1 MKRALDR
8 TRIAGSS
15 ASGLTEVDVASRRTR
30 YGPNDIVDAVED
42 PWWALLRDTARDPM
56 IWLLAST
63 GAVYAVLGETG
74 EALTMF
80 VSIAPLVGM
89 DLFLH
94 RRTQASIA
102 GLASRLATTARVVRD
117 GAAREI
123 VALDLVPGDLAIV
136 ATGEPFPADGIV
148 VGGEEL
154 QADESALTGEAFPA
168 RKRAAPPSTLQGEAS
183 VDGEHWGL
191 AGTRLLTGEAR
202 LLVAST
208 GGETL
213 YGEIVR
219 SATRGPAART
229 PLQAAISSL
238 VAALVIGAAV
248 VCLVL
253 AFVRLWQGHGWM
265 DALLSAVTL
274 AVAAIP
280 EEFPVVFTFFLGV
293 GVYRLAKK
301 KALVRRAVSVENIGR
316 VTCICSDKT
325 GTITEGA
332 LRVGHVDPGP
342 GTDEA
347 HVLAAGALASRAATG
362 DPLDLAI
369 LAAAAAAGIAAD
381 AAPTLA
387 TFPFTE
393 DRRRETGVVRTA
405 DGVIRTATKGSPEV
419 VLAVCDL
426 PAAERTAWIAK
437 VDRWAIEGHK
447 VIAVATRTLG
457 EFDGG
462 EPDRDYRFAG
472 LLACEDPVREGVIHA
487 IATCRQAGI
496 HPIMVTGDHPGTAAA
511 IAREIGLG
519 GGKPTVVSGDEM
531 ESLAARD
538 PSALLRVDV
547 VARAVP
553 MQKLTLVR
561 ALQGVGEIVAVT
573 GDGVNDVPAL
583 GVADVGIAMGGRGTR
598 SAREIASVVLLDDNF
613 RTIVEAIA
621 EGRGLFANLRLAFEY
636 LLVVHLPLVLSAA
649 ALPLAGYPLL
659 YMPIHIVWLE
669 LLIHPTA
676 MLVFQELPRSGPLEP
691 PRRGPARFFSR
702 CEGAAILAAGV
713 LISLAVIGGYLWS
726 LGSTEN
732 VAHARATAL
741 LTLTGSSAAVT
752 LVLSRAR
759 SRAARTMIAITLLSA
774 VAVIEW
780 PVLAR
785 VFGVAPLH
793 LDDWALAL
801 SAAAIGA
808 LPLVA
813 VRRWKRSRDASVTP

>member
-15 ASGLTEVDVASRRTR
+15 SSGLAEDAISPRRAR
-30 YGPNDIVDAVED
+30 YGPNDIVEAVES
-42 PWWALLRDTARDPM
+42 PWWELLRDTARDPM
-56 IWLLAST
+56 IWLLAGT
-63 GAVYAVLGETG
+63 GIVYAILGETG

-94 RRTQASIA
+94 RRTQASTA
-102 GLASRLATTARVVRD
+102 GLASRLATTAHVVRD
-117 GAAREI
+117 GVTREIAAR
-123 VALDLVPGDLAIV
+123 DLVPGDLVVV

-148 VGGEEL
+148 IGGEEL

-168 RKRAAPPSTLQGEAS
+168 RKRPAPAPTLEGEAA

-202 LLVAST
+202 VLVAST

-229 PLQAAISSL
+229 PLQTAISSL
-238 VAALVIGAAV
+238 VAALVTGAAV

-253 AFVRLWQGHGWM
+253 AFVRLWQGHGWI

-293 GVYRLAKK
+293 GVYRLAQQ

-325 GTITEGA
+325 GTITEGT
-332 LRVGHVDPGP
+332 LRVGHVDPAP
-342 GTDEA
+342 GRDEA
-347 HVLAAGALASRAATG
+347 DVLAAGAVASRAATG

-369 LAAAAAAGIAAD
+369 LAAAAAAGVVDEATE
-381 AAPTLA
+381 TLA

-405 DGVIRTATKGSPEV
+405 DGAIRSSTKGSPEV

-426 PAAERTAWIAK
+426 PAVERAVWIAN
-437 VDRWAIEGHK
+437 VDAWAKQGHK
-447 VIAVATRTLG
+447 VIAVASRTLG

-462 EPDRDYRFAG
+462 EPDRDYRFDG
-472 LLACEDPVREGVIHA
+472 LLAFEDPVREGVTHA
-487 IATCRQAGI
+487 IGTCRQAGI
-496 HPIMVTGDHPGTAAA
+496 HPIMVTGDHPGTAEA

-519 GGKPTVVSGDEM
+519 GGEPTVVSGDEM

-538 PSALLRVDV
+538 PTALLRVDV

-583 GVADVGIAMGGRGTR
+583 GVADVGIAMGERGTR
-598 SAREIASVVLLDDNF
+598 SAREIASIVLLDDNF

-636 LLVVHLPLVLSAA
+636 LLMVHLPLVLSAA
-649 ALPLAGYPLL
+649 ALPAG
-659 YMPIHIVWLE
+659 
-669 LLIHPTA
+669 
-676 MLVFQELPRSGPLEP
+676 
-691 PRRGPARFFSR
+691 
-702 CEGAAILAAGV
+702 
-713 LISLAVIGGYLWS
+713 
-726 LGSTEN
+726 
-732 VAHARATAL
+732 RATRSS
-741 LTLTGSSAAVT
+741 TCRSTSCGSS
-752 LVLSRAR
+752 S
-759 SRAARTMIAITLLSA
+759 
-774 VAVIEW
+774 
-780 PVLAR
+780 
-785 VFGVAPLH
+785 
-793 LDDWALAL
+793 
-801 SAAAIGA
+801 
-808 LPLVA
+808 
-813 VRRWKRSRDASVTP
+813 